1 MPHVDLQAGTIALV
15 LLLVLFAV
23 LAVRGGL
30 RTIRSAR
37 RMTFFHLR
45 KRREASGWRQLGFSV
60 LLLLVAVALPIYGL
74 PVAYH
79 YFPPS
84 PTPSLTP
91 TITPIPSTTLSPT
104 ITLSPTVTDTPV
116 ESPTP
121 TASATPHVPEP
132 IFALFQ
138 STVTPNPDVVFSP
151 IEFTT
156 AGSDY
161 PAVDPS
167 TVFQNPVGHV
177 YGIFTYDG
185 MVPGAQ
191 WTALW
196 FREGELV
203 GYETKPW
210 DGATGGSGYTDWDA
224 PASEWTPAIYS
235 VQIFVGE
242 RFVVSGRFLVQG
254 DAPTEAVD
262 LSPTPTG
269 TTTLAVLSSGTPGP
283 IRTSTPTSTGAR

>member
-1 MPHVDLQAGTIALV
+1 M
-15 LLLVLFAV
+15 
-23 LAVRGGL
+23 
-30 RTIRSAR
+30 
-37 RMTFFHLR
+37 
-45 KRREASGWRQLGFSV
+45 
-60 LLLLVAVALPIYGL
+60 LLLLAVALPIYGL

-91 TITPIPSTTLSPT
+91 TITPIPSITLSPT
-104 ITLSPTVTDTPV
+104 ITLTPSVTDTPL
-116 ESPTP
+116 ELPTP
-121 TASATPHVPEP
+121 TASATPHVPET
-132 IFALFQ
+132 IYALFQ
-138 STVTPNPDVVFSP
+138 STVTPNPDVVFSA

-156 AGSDY
+156 AGSEY
-161 PAVDPS
+161 PAVEPS

-203 GYETKPW
+203 SYETKPW
-210 DGATGGSGYTDWDA
+210 DGATGGSGYTDWDP
-224 PASEWTPAIYS
+224 PASEWIPGIYS

-242 RFVVSGRFLVQG
+242 RFIVSGRFLVQG
-254 DAPTEAVD
+254 EAPTAAAVAESD
-262 LSPTPTG
+262 PQRNDHTRGAS
-269 TTTLAVLSSGTPGP
+269 AGTPGP
-283 IRTSTPTSTGAR
+283 IRTSTAAGTGAP